1 VLTLGFVVPLLAAAL
16 ATTTFFCAATVLY
29 ASRHYS
35 PRAVHTPSSPSVIMQ
50 SDIVTLS
57 AAEALKQLLDAL
69 VITVEAAEEKIVTAR
84 RRVLAAR

>member
-1 VLTLGFVVPLLAAAL
+1 
-16 ATTTFFCAATVLY
+16 
-29 ASRHYS
+29 
-35 PRAVHTPSSPSVIMQ
+35 MQ